1 MNPIDFIRHHI
12 TASLVAE
19 GFSES
24 VAGGGAEH
32 GVDYYRRSSQASR
45 KGRYSMIVSSVRVS
59 GLLGR
64 QPRQSGKWQRKSR
77 EEQMGPLPACSNCG
91 FIKQI
96 YQAGKIHEK
105 PYQN

>member
-24 VAGGGAEH
+24 VAGGGLNTAWIITVEAH
-32 GVDYYRRSSQASR
+32 RQAG

-96 YQAGKIHEK
+96 YLAG
-105 PYQN
+105 